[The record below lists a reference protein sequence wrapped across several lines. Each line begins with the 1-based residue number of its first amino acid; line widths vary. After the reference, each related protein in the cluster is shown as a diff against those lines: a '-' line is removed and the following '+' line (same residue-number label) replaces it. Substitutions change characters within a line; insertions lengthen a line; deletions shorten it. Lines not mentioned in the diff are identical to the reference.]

1 MIAGSGT
8 WDPYTG
14 PVSPV
19 RRSASASST
28 KPPREGHLSPIL
40 TPVSL
45 DLLVRRQGGVVT
57 LRQAVDFG
65 VSRQTVQ
72 RRVQDGAWD
81 RLHPGVYLVG
91 GHRLTDEVRV
101 RAAWLWAGTDA
112 AVSGVAAAYW
122 HGLLERAPA
131 TIELTVPHR
140 RKPRPQPALVVR
152 RRDLHHVDLVG
163 RRDIWLTAVPLTV
176 LETAV
181 ALPNGSSFLDRALQ
195 RHVRFPT
202 AYRAF
207 CRNMGRTG
215 SSAAGRLLVA
225 AADRADSAAERL
237 LVRILRRAGITGWVL
252 GHPFGPWRIDL
263 AFPCEKVAV
272 EVDGWAWHV
281 DAARFAGDRRKQNAL
296 VRSGWDP
303 LRFTWHDLDG
313 RPGEVVTE
321 IETTLT
327 AAACGA

>member
-1 MIAGSGT
+1 
-8 WDPYTG
+8 
-14 PVSPV
+14 VSFD
-19 RRSASASST
+19 
-28 KPPREGHLSPIL
+28 HLL
-40 TPVSL
+40 
-45 DLLVRRQGGVVT
+45 RQQGGVVT
-57 LRQAVDFG
+57 LRQAVELG

-72 RRVQDGAWD
+72 RRTQEGSWE

-101 RAAWLWAGTDA
+101 RAAWLWVTGTRPGPDTETEPTGSLRPPRLSERSEA
-112 AVSGVAAAYW
+112 AVSGPAAAYW

-131 TIELTVPHR
+131 EIELTVPHR
-140 RKPRPQPALVVR
+140 RKPRTQPGLVIR

-163 RRDIWLTAVPLTV
+163 RRHLWLTAVPLTV

-181 ALPNGSSFLDRALQ
+181 ALPDGSSFLDRALQ

-237 LVRILRRAGITGWVL
+237 LVRILRDAGITGWVL

-263 AFPCEKVAV
+263 AFPREKVAV

-281 DAARFAGDRRKQNAL
+281 DAQRFANDRRKQNAL
-296 VRSGWDP
+296 VRARWDP

-313 RPGEVVTE
+313 RPGEVVGE
-321 IETTLT
+321 IRATLD
-327 AAACGA
+327 AAA

>member
-1 MIAGSGT
+1 MSI
-8 WDPYTG
+8 DP
-14 PVSPV
+14 
-19 RRSASASST
+19 
-28 KPPREGHLSPIL
+28 
-40 TPVSL
+40 
-45 DLLVRRQGGVVT
+45 LVRRQGGVVT
-57 LRQAVDFG
+57 LRQAVDLG
-65 VSRQTVQ
+65 MSRQTVQ
-72 RRVQDGAWD
+72 RRVQDGAWE

-140 RKPRPQPALVVR
+140 RKPRPQPGLVVR

-181 ALPNGSSFLDRALQ
+181 ALPDGSSFLDRALQ

-237 LVRILRRAGITGWVL
+237 LVRILRDAGITGRVL

-263 AFPCEKVAV
+263 TFPRQKVAV

-281 DAARFAGDRRKQNAL
+281 DATRFANDRRKQNAM
-296 VRSGWDP
+296 VRARWDP

-321 IETTLT
+321 IEATL
-327 AAACGA
+327 AAAAGVG